1 MDGVWFQSVK
11 RKYGMDEAMHHDREV
26 WKVFNYFAFTYLLMS
41 AKRHL
46 PCRYAHK
53 KACKPLIIG
62 LHAFGEY
69 VDKNSYVFK
78 SR

>member
-11 RKYGMDEAMHHDREV
+11 RKYGMDEAMHHDGEA

-53 KACKPLIIG
+53 KSVQT
-62 LHAFGEY
+62 F
-69 VDKNSYVFK
+69 DNWFT
-78 SR
+78 RFR